1 MDVTVPYTHT
11 TSLTFTLDE
20 CNVGE
25 VVSPASVAADRDEA
39 GGIGRALDEPLGTPA
54 L

>member
-1 MDVTVPYTHT
+1 MSRMDMTVPYTHT

-39 GGIGRALDEPLGTPA
+39 GGTPA
-54 L
+54 TSRCS